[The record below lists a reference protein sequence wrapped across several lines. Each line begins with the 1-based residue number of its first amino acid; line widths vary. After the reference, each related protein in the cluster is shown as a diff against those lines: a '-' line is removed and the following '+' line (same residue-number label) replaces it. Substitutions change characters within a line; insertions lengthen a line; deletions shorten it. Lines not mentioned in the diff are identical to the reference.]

1 MIYGI
6 LNEEK
11 IWEEKEMTDT
21 DKKLIAEAKRVR
33 EFAYCPY
40 SKFAVGAA
48 VLGASGE
55 IYGGCNIE
63 NASFSVTNCAERTA
77 IFKAISSGEED
88 ILAIAVVA
96 EGVNPVPPCG
106 ACRQVIAEF
115 NIPHILMANLADE
128 VKEMTLE
135 ELLPGAFSAKDIIE

>member
-1 MIYGI
+1 
-6 LNEEK
+6 
-11 IWEEKEMTDT
+11 MTEN

-48 VLGASGE
+48 VLGASVE

-77 IFKAISSGEED
+77 IYNAVSAGEED

-96 EGVNPVPPCG
+96 EGPEPVPPCG
-106 ACRQVIAEF
+106 ACRQVIEEF
-115 NIPHILMANLADE
+115 RIPHIVMANLADE
-128 VKEMTLE
+128 VKEMTLG
-135 ELLPGAFSAKDIIE
+135 ELLPGAFSAENIIE

>member
-1 MIYGI
+1 
-6 LNEEK
+6 
-11 IWEEKEMTDT
+11 MTET

-77 IFKAISSGEED
+77 IFKAISAGEED

-96 EGVNPVPPCG
+96 EGATPVTPCG

-115 NIPHILMANLADE
+115 RIPHILMANLADD

-135 ELLPGAFSAKDIIE
+135 ELLPGAFSAEDIIG

>member
-1 MIYGI
+1 
-6 LNEEK
+6 
-11 IWEEKEMTDT
+11 MTDT
-21 DKKLIAEAKRVR
+21 DKRLIAEAKRVR

-40 SKFAVGAA
+40 SNFAVGAA

-77 IFKAISSGEED
+77 IFKAISAGEDD

-96 EGVNPVPPCG
+96 EGAAPVPPCG

-115 NIPHILMANLADE
+115 NIPHILMANLAGD
-128 VKEMTLE
+128 VTEMRLE
-135 ELLPGAFSAKDIIE
+135 ELLPGAFSAEDIVG

>member
-1 MIYGI
+1 
-6 LNEEK
+6 
-11 IWEEKEMTDT
+11 MTDT
-21 DKKLIAEAKRVR
+21 DKRLIAEAKRVR

-40 SKFAVGAA
+40 SNFAVGAA

-77 IFKAISSGEED
+77 IFKAISAGEDD

-96 EGVNPVPPCG
+96 EGAAPVPPCG

-115 NIPHILMANLADE
+115 NIPHILMANLAGD
-128 VKEMTLE
+128 VTEMRLE
-135 ELLPGAFSAKDIIE
+135 ELLPGAFSKENLEQ